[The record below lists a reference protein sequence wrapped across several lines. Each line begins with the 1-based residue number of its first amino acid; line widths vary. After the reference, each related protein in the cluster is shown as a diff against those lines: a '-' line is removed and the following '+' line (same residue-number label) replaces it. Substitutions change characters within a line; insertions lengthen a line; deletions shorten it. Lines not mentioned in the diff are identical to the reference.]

1 MSDEY
6 ILGVWRQGPDQKGMD
21 IIESIEIGKEEFD
34 SYVKAIAAYQS
45 LSERPTYQILTRN
58 HQRLAAMRDTY
69 TNLERVGGSFR
80 TVDKHSVNVA
90 FMGEVTNWLTST
102 RLYLESERDFILR
115 QFGDGSDQ
123 LQQYEAATSLAFDS
137 YPGYRFLYNLRDYAQ
152 HCGPP
157 LSGMEVKAG
166 PKGSRAI
173 TFYLSRSELLVAR
186 FNWSRHAQ
194 ELLNQW
200 PEQISLMPL
209 IDEAMVGFRLIE
221 DEVLRILIRRCGE
234 AISTMRDGIARV
246 GSTDGH
252 PAVFRLP
259 GSNERGKLA
268 WQTFPES
275 SALDVIKQALVASD
289 PLAAIR
295 HVPLPEPTPP
305 PGQRHADSQAAAVIA
320 TWLEHDSGVELAAV
334 INRVLEED
342 ESIDPLISGL
352 VNLSVTLLMMLEQAL
367 GAPRQELLGGFVA
380 DSN

>member
-1 MSDEY
+1 MRDKY
-6 ILGVWRQGPDQKGMD
+6 ILGVWRQGPDQKGLD
-21 IIESIEIGKEEFD
+21 VIESVEIALEEFD

-45 LSERPTYQILTRN
+45 LSERPTYQVITRN
-58 HQRLAAMRDTY
+58 YLRLAAIRDTY

-90 FMGEVTNWLTST
+90 FMAEVTNWLTST

-115 QFGDGSDQ
+115 QLGERSDQ
-123 LQQYEAATSLAFDS
+123 LRQYQVATSLAFDS

-157 LSGMEVKAG
+157 LSGMEVKAD
-166 PKGSRAI
+166 PKGKRAI

-186 FNWSRHAQ
+186 FNWSRHSR
-194 ELLNQW
+194 ELLKQW

-209 IDEAMVGFRLIE
+209 IDEAMLGFRLIE
-221 DEVLRILIRRCGE
+221 DEILRILIQHCGE
-234 AISTMRDGIARV
+234 AISTMRDGIARA
-246 GSTDGH
+246 GSADGH

-259 GSNERGKLA
+259 GSNEGGKLA

-275 SALDVIKQALVASD
+275 SALDVIDQALAADD
-289 PLAAIR
+289 PIAAIR
-295 HVPLPEPTPP
+295 HGPLPEPARS
-305 PGQRHADSQAAAVIA
+305 PGQRHGDSQAAAVIA
-320 TWLEHDSGVELAAV
+320 TWLEHDGGTELETV

-342 ESIDPLISGL
+342 QSIDPLISGL
-352 VNLSVTLLMMLEQAL
+352 VNLSVTLLTMLEQAL
-367 GAPRQELLGGFVA
+367 GAPRQELLGSFVA